1 MSQCSSQQTRGRSSG
16 PTRKLNEASNLLI
29 TKNLSLIWV
38 FKSSFSLMYSSNV
51 FYNEKRHHYSCSGGW
66 ELSNLCGKVFLAT
79 LESPEAQRALVCIM
93 FLGMFSFLLLKF
105 ELLKLGTKERK
116 IKNSR
121 LIFDF
126 SLFSCSVQKKCG
138 AEPIDTPVPSTRL
151 TASIRR

>member
-1 MSQCSSQQTRGRSSG
+1 
-16 PTRKLNEASNLLI
+16 
-29 TKNLSLIWV
+29 
-38 FKSSFSLMYSSNV
+38 MYSSNV

-116 IKNSR
+116 I
-121 LIFDF
+121 
-126 SLFSCSVQKKCG
+126 
-138 AEPIDTPVPSTRL
+138 
-151 TASIRR
+151 

>member
-1 MSQCSSQQTRGRSSG
+1 M
-16 PTRKLNEASNLLI
+16 
-29 TKNLSLIWV
+29 
-38 FKSSFSLMYSSNV
+38 
-51 FYNEKRHHYSCSGGW
+51 
-66 ELSNLCGKVFLAT
+66 SNLCGKVFLAT
-79 LESPEAQRALVCIM
+79 LESPEARRALVCIM

-126 SLFSCSVQKKCG
+126 SLFSRSVQKKRG